1 MAEEIVYGHDNVTS
15 GASSDIQQA
24 TRLAKAMVTK
34 YGLSDKVGVLFL
46 EDKDKVGG
54 KTQTDV
60 DDEVNKLLVDS
71 YTRAKNLLI
80 KHRRELD
87 VIAKGLQEYES
98 LSGGEI
104 VDMING
110 KMPSATG
117 LRSQRPSRAT
127 EAMPLSKEAVAKA
140 KAKARGAPVAPA
152 NQAVKQDVSNPAET
166 AKRASGPSAAVASPP
181 APEARKESPKAGL
194 RGPPGPKP

>member
-1 MAEEIVYGHDNVTS
+1 VAEEIVYGHDNVTS

-60 DDEVNKLLVDS
+60 DEEVNKLLSDS
-71 YTRAKNLLI
+71 YGRAKSLLQ

-110 KMPSATG
+110 KMPSTG

-127 EAMPLSKEAVAKA
+127 QAMPPSKEASAKA
-140 KAKARGAPVAPA
+140 KAKARGAAVSAS
-152 NQAVKQDVSNPAET
+152 QVKQEASTERSSGSQSPAVT
-166 AKRASGPSAAVASPP
+166 PSAPP
-181 APEARKESPKAGL
+181 QARKESPKAGF
-194 RGPPGPKP
+194 RGPPKP